1 MPFTFAHPAII
12 LPLRNL
18 SSRWFSGIALI
29 AGSITPDFEYFLRM
43 RIHSSCSHSIEGILT
58 FNIPIGIILILLYL
72 FLVQK
77 PLLEALPASISSRI
91 PLISTDRAYLLKR
104 IPVFF
109 ISLLIGIGSHLL
121 WDAFT
126 HTHGYF
132 TERVSWLHESHAL
145 IGFKIPGFK
154 IVQHLSTL
162 LGLLFVGIYFIKLP
176 KVHSHEHRWPFRFF
190 TVVIFTAITVFILRF
205 LLEPQLIAIGH
216 IIATAIS
223 ASIIGILVAS
233 FLRLMRQN

>member
-18 SSRWFSGIALI
+18 SSRWFSGITLI

-58 FNIPIGIILILLYL
+58 FNIPMGIILILLYL

-176 KVHSHEHRWPFRFF
+176 KVHSHEHRWSYRFF
-190 TVVIFTAITVFILRF
+190 IVTIWAAASIFILRF
-205 LLEPQLIAIGH
+205 LFTPKLILIGH
-216 IIATAIS
+216 MIATAI
-223 ASIIGILVAS
+223 AATFLGILLAS
-233 FLRLMRQN
+233 MLARLRRD